1 MMMRKE
7 DHSSTTQEG
16 RGEEGGREMSM
27 IVAGRKSQQKKA
39 LKI

>member
-16 RGEEGGREMSM
+16 RGEEGVREKGREERSFVLL
-27 IVAGRKSQQKKA
+27 I
-39 LKI
+39 